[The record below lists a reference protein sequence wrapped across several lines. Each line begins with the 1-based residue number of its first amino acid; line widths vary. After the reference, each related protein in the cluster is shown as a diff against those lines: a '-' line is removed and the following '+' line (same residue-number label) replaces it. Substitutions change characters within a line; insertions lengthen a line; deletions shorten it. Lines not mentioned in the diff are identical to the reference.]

1 MSALIE
7 LQYFPPIAY
16 FAVLLKNENVL
27 IEQFENYQ
35 KSSYRNRCHIATANG
50 LLRLSIPLEKG
61 KNNQTAIKEVKIYN
75 ATNWQTQHW
84 RAIKSAY
91 GNAPYFEY
99 YADELL
105 PFFEKKYDYL
115 FDWNL
120 DLLNC
125 IMELFMMPNNL
136 QFTAEYQMDLNDN
149 TTDFRN
155 VISPKKQNND
165 LFKQIPYSQL
175 FVEKYGFIPELSVL
189 DVLFCKGPEGILVID
204 KTI

>member
-16 FAVLLKNENVL
+16 FAVLLKNKNVS

-35 KSSYRNRCHIATANG
+35 KGSYRNRCHIATANG

-61 KNNQTAIKEVKIYN
+61 KNNQTTIKEVKIYN
-75 ATNWQTQHW
+75 ATNWQIQHW

-136 QFTAEYQMDLNDN
+136 QFTAEYQMDLNDS

-165 LFKQIPYSQL
+165 SFKQIPYSQL
-175 FVEKYGFIPELSVL
+175 FVEKHGFIPELSVL
-189 DVLFCKGPEGILVID
+189 DVLFCKGPEAILVID